1 MADLRSYPAV
11 FRGAFWFSVAARRV
25 CRLDGTQLER
35 MGHQLRFRS
44 PGSPRAEH
52 AAELTQ
58 LERIRALVVR
68 SRAESGAQRTQVLA
82 LAARF
87 AARAVSARAGVL
99 SHPAALQLDRR
110 GDKAVKA
117 ALAASCARIRPR
129 QSAARLA
136 ALRGTFAVA

>member
-52 AAELTQ
+52 AAELAQ
-58 LERIRALVVR
+58 LERIRTLVVR
-68 SRAESGAQRTQVLA
+68 SRAESGAQRTQVLP
-82 LAARF
+82 LPARF
-87 AARAVSARAGVL
+87 AAPPAPAPPRTF
-99 SHPAALQLDRR
+99 SH
-110 GDKAVKA
+110 
-117 ALAASCARIRPR
+117 RPPV
-129 QSAARLA
+129 QFTPPGHKPLHPPPP
-136 ALRGTFAVA
+136 

>member
-1 MADLRSYPAV
+1 MADLRSCPAV

-25 CRLDGTQLER
+25 CRLDGTQLAR
-35 MGHQLRFRS
+35 MGHQLRFLS

-58 LERIRALVVR
+58 LERIRTLVVR

-87 AARAVSARAGVL
+87 AAPPVSARARTF
-99 SHPAALQLDRR
+99 SHRPALQLDRR
-110 GDKAVKA
+110 GDTPVNVAVA
-117 ALAASCARIRPR
+117 TSRASIRAR
-129 QSAARLA
+129 QSAARL
-136 ALRGTFAVA
+136 